1 MKYKIIGKYIK
12 DLNFKIPSPKT
23 FTQLAKNISNYKINI
38 EIKSNQIN
46 EKIIEVE
53 TGLSLLPVKN
63 QTEKIITN
71 IVYSTII
78 ELEEKIEN
86 KKELEKIILINIPTK
101 IYSELR
107 EIFILMFEKSGFK
120 DINIS
125 KNVDFEKLH
134 KLKKAQ

>member
-12 DLNFKIPSPKT
+12 NLNFKIPNPKT

-38 EIKSNQIN
+38 EIKSNQID

-53 TGLSLLPVKN
+53 TGLNLLPVKS

-78 ELEEKIEN
+78 ELEKRIRKNNTN
-86 KKELEKIILINIPTK
+86 KYTYKNLFGVERNFYIN
-101 IYSELR
+101 
-107 EIFILMFEKSGFK
+107 
-120 DINIS
+120 
-125 KNVDFEKLH
+125 V
-134 KLKKAQ
+134 

>member
-12 DLNFKIPSPKT
+12 DLNFKIPIPKT
-23 FTQLAKNISNYKINI
+23 FTQLSKNISNYKINI

-101 IYSELR
+101 IYS
-107 EIFILMFEKSGFK
+107 S
-120 DINIS
+120 
-125 KNVDFEKLH
+125 
-134 KLKKAQ
+134 